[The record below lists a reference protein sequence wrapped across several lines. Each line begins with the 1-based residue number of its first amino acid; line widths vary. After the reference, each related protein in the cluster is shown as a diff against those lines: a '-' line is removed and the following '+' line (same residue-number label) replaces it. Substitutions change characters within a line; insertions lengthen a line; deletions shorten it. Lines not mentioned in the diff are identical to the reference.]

1 MWKKKLVLK
10 CALRSS
16 RVRKEGLFFFSFQGI
31 KKGKR
36 QGELLADF
44 NFRGSDVARA
54 EIRVR
59 YLLLS
64 LGTAPNH
71 PMLPATPG
79 KMSTFAVSSTLL
91 KVCMCVLGCKV
102 ATEVNDLR
110 QQVLSLKSGI
120 FIQKHSFT
128 VTLSQLDIFY

>member
-1 MWKKKLVLK
+1 MLK
-10 CALRSS
+10 CALRCS
-16 RVRKEGLFFFSFQGI
+16 RIRKEGLFFFSFQGI
-31 KKGKR
+31 IKGKR

-59 YLLLS
+59 SLLLS

-110 QQVLSLKSGI
+110 QQLLSLKSGI
-120 FIQKHSFT
+120 FIQNHSFT